1 MFVESKNPT
10 QQLVPSHFPQ
20 AGVLQ
25 LQESGLIAL
34 LPGDVPLQERLS
46 VIDALLAAP
55 VLVTVVQYVDLVS
68 WELLSE
74 LRQQTGRLM
83 LVGVVFGSELD
94 SQELAKALR
103 QASDVGAQFAIVPFA
118 YAHLCWQQAIPHLP
132 LVGDLKEATAAV
144 AYGYSLLFAY
154 LTPMQLAHWRPYLP
168 TAYVIAAHD
177 AAVSHIPLYIQH
189 QATAVAVP
197 LWGGVGYTMR
207 ALISRAR
214 QITAA
219 WQKHYISPLT

>member
-34 LPGDVPLQERLS
+34 LPGDIPLQERLS

-55 VLVTVVQYVDLVS
+55 VLVTVMQYVDPSS
-68 WELLSE
+68 WELLCE

-83 LVGVVFGSELD
+83 LVGVGFGNELE
-94 SQELAKALR
+94 SGELINVLR
-103 QASDVGAQFAIVPFA
+103 QAALAGAQFAIVPFA
-118 YAHLCWQQAIPHLP
+118 HAHLCLQQAIPHLP
-132 LVGDLKEATAAV
+132 LVSDLREATTAV
-144 AYGYSLLFAY
+144 AQGYSLLVAH
-154 LTPMQLAHWRPYLP
+154 LTPTQLAHWRPYLP
-168 TAYVIAAHD
+168 TTCVIAAHD
-177 AAVSHIPLYIQH
+177 ASVREIPLYVQH
-189 QATAVAVP
+189 QAAAVAVP
-197 LWGGVGYTMR
+197 LWGGAGQTMR

-214 QITAA
+214 QISAA
-219 WQKHYISPLT
+219 WQKYYTSPLI